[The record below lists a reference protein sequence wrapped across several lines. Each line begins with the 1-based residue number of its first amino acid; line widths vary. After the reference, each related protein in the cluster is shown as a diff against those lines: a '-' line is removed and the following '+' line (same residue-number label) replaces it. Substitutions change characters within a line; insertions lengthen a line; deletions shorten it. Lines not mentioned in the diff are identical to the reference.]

1 MNLLKLVLLFSIAG
15 RSQFKCSGYLGKFL
29 ITLVMYLYR
38 NGISLAYYSYDNYD
52 SPITIN
58 GNLKKEELK
67 LFEKDENNSTTIIFE
82 NFEESNKKIKGE

>member
-1 MNLLKLVLLFSIAG
+1 
-15 RSQFKCSGYLGKFL
+15 
-29 ITLVMYLYR
+29 MYLYS

-82 NFEESNKKIKGE
+82 KLE

>member
-1 MNLLKLVLLFSIAG
+1 
-15 RSQFKCSGYLGKFL
+15 
-29 ITLVMYLYR
+29 MYLYR